1 MPDGSPPD
9 QPIEQ
14 VSATRGDD
22 EPITA
27 ELEEDGTFIL
37 RDLSPGTYRITVR
50 TPEKEIVIRSLKI
63 GID

>member
-14 VSATRGDD
+14 VLAMRDD
-22 EPITA
+22 EESITA

-37 RDLSPGTYRITVR
+37 RDLAPGTYRITVC

-63 GID
+63 GIE